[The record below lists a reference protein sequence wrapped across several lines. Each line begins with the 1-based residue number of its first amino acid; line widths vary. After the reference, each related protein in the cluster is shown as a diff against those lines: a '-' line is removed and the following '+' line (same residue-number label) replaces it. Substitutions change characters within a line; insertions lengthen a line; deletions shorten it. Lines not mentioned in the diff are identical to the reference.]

1 MATYRLQV
9 TVELCTYMLMEL
21 QVGSSVDFCTELL
34 MLVAGMSFHWNLGI
48 WASIKLLSNTLMYGS
63 HFTSNTSVELSS
75 WSAQIETPFPIF
87 SSIVNHDTCVLTK
100 SWRNI
105 IDFLFC
111 VLYVLTNFLTTSA
124 QIKVCCNHMTLQDE
138 INQVI
143 IHELIHAYDD
153 CVTKNMDWRNCAHHA
168 CSEVRTKLLC

>member
-34 MLVAGMSFHWNLGI
+34 MLVAGMSFHCNLGI

-100 SWRNI
+100 S
-105 IDFLFC
+105 
-111 VLYVLTNFLTTSA
+111 
-124 QIKVCCNHMTLQDE
+124 
-138 INQVI
+138 
-143 IHELIHAYDD
+143 
-153 CVTKNMDWRNCAHHA
+153 
-168 CSEVRTKLLC
+168 